1 MKRIKVG
8 VALSGGVDSTTTALL
23 LKDQYNVSGFFMQL
37 AQPDLAKQ
45 KEQVKRIASQLD
57 IPLQIIDLS
66 EAFEKRVLQYFT
78 QSYFNGLTPN
88 PCVVCNQQIKF
99 GLFLDSILAAGM
111 EKIATGHYARL
122 EFQNDEYHLYKGA
135 DERKDQSY
143 FLSRLNQQQLSRIIF
158 PLGNMRKE
166 DIYVY
171 AEKCGFHGFRGKESQ
186 DVCFL
191 EKNTVSNFLKSRS
204 AVTTSGKI
212 IDTAGNILGDH
223 SGIANYTIGQ
233 RRGLGISDSSPYY
246 VIGLDAATNCV
257 IVGKD
262 NELLQ
267 NTLLLHNLHF
277 ISTNRYLPNN
287 PIQVKIRSTHRG
299 SSALLSQLNE
309 TTYQL
314 KFSTPQRAVT
324 PGQFAVF
331 YQDNELLGSA
341 EIIE

>member
-8 VALSGGVDSTTTALL
+8 IALSGGVDSTTTALL
-23 LKDQYNVSGFFMQL
+23 LKDHYNVSGFFMQL
-37 AQPDLAKQ
+37 AQPDLERQ
-45 KEQVKRIASQLD
+45 KDQVKKIASQLQ

-78 QSYFNGLTPN
+78 ESYFNGLTPN

-99 GLFLDSILAAGM
+99 CLFLDSILAQGM
-111 EKIATGHYARL
+111 EKMATGHYARL
-122 EFQNDEYHLYKGA
+122 EYQNDQYNLYKGV
-135 DERKDQSY
+135 DQRKDQSY
-143 FLSRLNQQQLSRIIF
+143 FLSRLNQQQLSRILF
-158 PLGNMRKE
+158 PLGSMRKD

-171 AEKCGFHGFRGKESQ
+171 AEEHGFPDFRGKESQ

-191 EKNTVSNFLKSRS
+191 ENNKVGNFLKTRS
-204 AVTTSGKI
+204 VTKSSGQIVDTNGKI
-212 IDTAGNILGDH
+212 LGKH

-246 VIGLDAATNCV
+246 VIRLDASTNNV

-262 NELLQ
+262 NELMQ
-267 NTLLLHNLHF
+267 KTLLLRNLHC
-277 ISTNRYLPNN
+277 ISANHCLPKDQ
-287 PIQVKIRSTHRG
+287 IQVKIRSTHRG
-299 SSALLSQLNE
+299 SDALLSQIDE

-314 KFSTPQRAVT
+314 HFSSPQRAVT

-341 EIIE
+341 EIIG